1 MKEYFP
7 SIPKIKYEGA
17 ASDNPLAYKF
27 YNPEEVIA
35 GKKMKDQLR
44 FSAAYWHT
52 ICAAG
57 SDCLALQQRIRPL
70 GILIRWI

>member
-57 SDCLALQQRIRPL
+57 STCLARNS
-70 GILIRWI
+70 G